1 MQIYRIV
8 QEALNNIC
16 RHSGASHVKMHVGV
30 TISND
35 FELTITDDGCEFDPT
50 QERRKE
56 GRGLANMRA
65 RASLIDA
72 EITWERQDAG
82 GTIFTLQL
90 KKSQGKEGR
99 LAPADVE

>member
-1 MQIYRIV
+1 V

-30 TISND
+30 NTSD
-35 FELTITDDGCEFDPT
+35 ALELTITDDGCEFDPT
-50 QERRKE
+50 QEKRKD

-72 EITWERQDAG
+72 EIKWERQDAG
-82 GTIFTLQL
+82 GTIFILQL
-90 KKSQGKEGR
+90 KRAGASH
-99 LAPADVE
+99 PS

>member
-16 RHSGASHVKMHVGV
+16 RHSGATHVKMDVAV
-30 TISND
+30 TGNNY
-35 FELTITDDGCEFDPT
+35 FELTITDDGREFDPA
-50 QERRKE
+50 QETRKE

-72 EITWERQDAG
+72 EIIWERRNAG

-90 KKSQGKEGR
+90 KAAGASH
-99 LAPADVE
+99 PS

>member
-16 RHSGASHVKMHVGV
+16 RHSGATHVKMQVGV
-30 TISND
+30 AAGNV
-35 FELTITDDGCEFDPT
+35 FELTIVDNGREFDPG
-50 QERRKE
+50 QETRKE

-72 EITWERQDAG
+72 EIDWKKQDVG
-82 GTIFTLQL
+82 GTIFSLQR
-90 KKSQGKEGR
+90 KSGGM
-99 LAPADVE
+99 PPS